1 MVSEAHM
8 AKIHSGKYSIRD
20 DGSKGSSCEI
30 ENYLLHLL
38 VVNKLLNL

>member
-1 MVSEAHM
+1 MVSVTHM
-8 AKIHSGKYSIRD
+8 AKIHSAKYSIRD
-20 DGSKGSSCEI
+20 DVSKGRSCEI